1 MILRHR
7 LPGRVRARLK
17 RCLERPNGRSS
28 AHDHPDHH
36 ACRLGKVTRRM
47 KPSLVSVLCITFLMS
62 QAHAQGLLQTH
73 RIPAD
78 LANQAV
84 AAVVAKCASQGYAE
98 DRKSVV

>member
-1 MILRHR
+1 
-7 LPGRVRARLK
+7 
-17 RCLERPNGRSS
+17 
-28 AHDHPDHH
+28 
-36 ACRLGKVTRRM
+36 M
-47 KPSLVSVLCITFLMS
+47 KPSLLSVLCVTFLMS

-98 DRKSVV
+98 TGVLVDADGVQQAALRGDRAGAHTLDSAFSLPR